1 MDKPKYIEY
10 NGLKFCRDDRTGYY
24 LNSTIRKRLHRYVW
38 ECEVGPIPKGYHVH
52 HIDGDKTNNDLSNLS
67 IMTNT
72 GHQRLHGQELKRKEK
87 SRENIKKATAAAP
100 AWHRSEAGKRWHS
113 EHMQGFKQPRTK
125 KVCDQCGQH
134 YEGTAGQRFCSN
146 ACKSAWRRAQGLNS
160 AERVCEICGKRF
172 ITPDRYRP
180 SRFCSVECEGK
191 NRTLINIDKR
201 ARGVPLRGKNKKSK
215 SGG

>member
-87 SRENIKKATAAAP
+87 SRANIKIAVKYAP
-100 AWHRSEAGKRWHS
+100 AWHHSEAGKKWHS
-113 EHMQGFKQPRTK
+113 EHMAGYKPPRSK
-125 KVCDQCGQH
+125 RICEQCGA
-134 YEGTAGQRFCSN
+134 EFMGTAWSRFCSN
-146 ACKSAWRRAQGLNS
+146 NCKSKWRRLAGLDDE
-160 AERVCEICGKRF
+160 ERTCIICGRTFLCNKYDK
-172 ITPDRYRP
+172 TKV
-180 SRFCSVECEGK
+180 CSIECKGK
-191 NRTLINIDKR
+191 HRTQINVDKR